1 MHEGLYMASTGM
13 QQMSKLSDAVMYVTQ
28 EAKNTQG
35 SDISDV
41 NHGCNDQM
49 MAEAREAGSHSVCA
63 RVCLFLGLGDS
74 QISYA
79 VLKQPCSGTV
89 LRSCE
94 GQQTLLRP
102 CE

>member
-1 MHEGLYMASTGM
+1 MASTGM
-13 QQMSKLSDAVMYVTQ
+13 QQMSKLSDTVMHVTQ

-63 RVCLFLGLGDS
+63 RVSLFLGLGDS